1 MTKYS
6 TILGVFWQPWVSSC
20 PAILKADKVL
30 VDVVDV
36 NISNEVNNSGPRD
49 ILFSSFG
56 LKCTISFT
64 SCNFK
69 LNRKVSL
76 RYGNQC

>member
-20 PAILKADKVL
+20 PAILKADKAL
-30 VDVVDV
+30 VGVVDV
-36 NISNEVNNSGPRD
+36 NISNEVNDSGPTD

-56 LKCTISFT
+56 LKCAVSFT
-64 SCNFK
+64 SSNFK
-69 LNRKVSL
+69 
-76 RYGNQC
+76 